1 MCTGDF
7 MKKLFYYILLIFLIV
22 FLLQLIARGYNYSNF
37 RQEFRPTYNASP
49 KNFNKD
55 EPAARLELKYDNR
68 IHDQL
73 REFRNDTN
81 EDTKYNSSCQ
91 FGVCVPGGKQN

>member
-1 MCTGDF
+1 
-7 MKKLFYYILLIFLIV
+7 MKKHFYYVIFAIVLILCFG
-22 FLLQLIARGYNYSNF
+22 LLVNGYDSSNF

-49 KNFNKD
+49 KNFNNTQPQTK
-55 EPAARLELKYDNR
+55 LELRYDNR
-68 IHDQL
+68 IQNQL

-91 FGVCVPGGKQN
+91 FGVCVPGGQQK